1 LSAFSA
7 QIEALVHRE
16 LVPSGLTLIKAQNTC
31 MGVNSYTYHFRKN
44 TMAATG
50 DAEVPPQWKPQEI
63 YDFRHGA
70 DGPRGY
76 KVGVTKY
83 GNIGSKRKLD
93 EYSEQVR
100 TSRNQ

>member
-1 LSAFSA
+1 MTT
-7 QIEALVHRE
+7 
-16 LVPSGLTLIKAQNTC
+16 SGE
-31 MGVNSYTYHFRKN
+31 
-44 TMAATG
+44 
-50 DAEVPPQWKPQEI
+50 AEVPPQWKPQEL

-76 KVGVTKY
+76 KVGVNKF

-100 TSRNQ
+100 TLRNCESSCIASLQIHFSLT